1 MVYMVWSV
9 QCSVC
14 SVECV

>member
-1 MVYMVWSV
+1 MRIGILTGSV

-14 SVECV
+14 S